1 MSGIVN
7 WPNERITYEGGSI
20 NPLFISDILNA
31 DQNLIQAIIMLL
43 GLPASGAEAFAILD
57 GFTPISDTGFT
68 GGICYMNGKLY
79 ICEDGLDINKYLVA
93 SETNE
98 FNKLF
103 GDNVV
108 RPTYKIY
115 YAVESNTQVADMP
128 QFVGTMDEWR
138 IGKLIDIKKTFKK
151 YARNEITTTNG
162 QTTADPESVYAPGL
176 MTYHNFNLGRG
187 NHTIKYYL
195 NADTVNASIK
205 VYIDTAATLKIYSS
219 DEKELYSVTNSGGS
233 APATDLSFLLVRTTE
248 DEDTWLLIEN
258 TTLL

>member
-1 MSGIVN
+1 MSGIIK

-20 NPLFISDILNA
+20 NPLFISDILNG

-43 GLPASGAEAFAILD
+43 GLPASGADAFAILD

-79 ICEDGLDINKYLVA
+79 ICEDGLDIDKYLVA

-108 RPTYKIY
+108 RATYKVY

-128 QFVGTMDEWR
+128 QFTGTMDGWR
-138 IGKLIDIKKTFKK
+138 IGKLIDINKTFKK
-151 YARNEITTTNG
+151 AGESDVTTTNG
-162 QTTADPESVYAPGL
+162 DSEADPQSIYADAG
-176 MTYHNFNLGRG
+176 MTYHNIILSRSQ
-187 NHTIKYYL
+187 HTVKYYL
-195 NADTVNASIK
+195 NADTVNAVIK
-205 VYIDTAATLKIYSS
+205 LYIDASATIYIYSS
-219 DEKELYSVTNSGGS
+219 DNKQLYMIYNATGT
-233 APATDLSFLLVRTTE
+233 PATDLSFMLVKTNNE
-248 DEDTWLLIEN
+248 NDTWILIEN